1 MWAWLRRGFAL
12 QCFHY
17 YNVAFWNLH
26 VFSDEQDDEAEG
38 TCDNME
44 SDSGLWALTAPRSQI
59 DGRGTGS
66 VVGRPEVLSGVLS
79 SCTKSY
85 HYPSSPSETVSELMK
100 AHRRSTTECT
110 SESTALELVH

>member
-44 SDSGLWALTAPRSQI
+44 SDSGLSALTAHRSQI

-66 VVGRPEVLSGVLS
+66 AIGCPEFVYEVISLPVQPLRDRLRAYEG
-79 SCTKSY
+79 
-85 HYPSSPSETVSELMK
+85 
-100 AHRRSTTECT
+100 A
-110 SESTALELVH
+110 